1 MATKNLLTS
10 GLGVNVLRGV
20 RAHMFNDFCESLVSS
35 LSASASEGCGIGRI
49 TYAALVATW
58 RKDTAN
64 CGYVLNESEGR
75 KLFSADNNDSRVRR
89 VGAEGHWSYFVSP
102 SAKDLVNE
110 TDSISVLVGGWLRSW
125 SSWFDSVVRFGH
137 YGAAG
142 APAAS
147 SISIALINR
156 CSSLWSYRG
165 VGGRVAASSEEKA
178 QKKVAKAVAGL
189 SSAELLAAL
198 KASGVD
204 LASLVGASQ
213 SDNNDNNVKE

>member
-20 RAHMFNDFCESLVSS
+20 RSRMFNDFCESIVSS

-137 YGAAG
+137 YGEG
-142 APAAS
+142 GVPAAS
-147 SISIALINR
+147 CVTPELLSR
-156 CSSLWSYRG
+156 CSSLWFHRG
-165 VGGRVAASSEEKA
+165 VGGRAAATSEEKA

-189 SSAELLAAL
+189 SPAELLAAL

-204 LASLVGASQ
+204 LSTLVGGAPAQ
-213 SDNNDNNVKE
+213 PDNSSKE